1 MQSIFDQL
9 FAFSVTIGI
18 GFLAGILF
26 DIYRVFR
33 GLWGPRKL
41 GTFIG
46 DFLFWLIMTGVVFTL
61 LLIGNWG
68 EIRIYVFIGMALG
81 AYFYVRLL
89 SKKWK
94 ELIRKIFI
102 WLNKVLIKAWKVI
115 SWPFRM
121 VLKLLL
127 FPIGFLL
134 SGINLGFNF
143 IKRSLRKL
151 GGKIKSLWP
160 VRKRSSFDDEDEEE
174 RK

>member
-1 MQSIFDQL
+1 MHSIFDQL
-9 FAFSVTIGI
+9 FAFLVTIGI

-46 DFLFWLIMTGVVFTL
+46 DFLFWFIMTGVVFTL

-121 VLKLLL
+121 VL
-127 FPIGFLL
+127 
-134 SGINLGFNF
+134 
-143 IKRSLRKL
+143 
-151 GGKIKSLWP
+151 
-160 VRKRSSFDDEDEEE
+160 SSFYSP
-174 RK
+174 